1 MGFGPFLS
9 KEEKQRINNQNYV
22 FQPPVSN
29 TRLTAE
35 QKKKA
40 IDAAAAEALGLNT
53 PPSQVMGPGGPGG
66 FGHTKSNDRR
76 RPSMSPLAL
85 KARKEAAAARKRT
98 SELKARQALIE
109 KNKLQDTSS
118 DLPPAAPV
126 LPSPVSRDVLGSDG
140 VSKGTQTSPGGNGKP
155 IIMDMTAANTLYKSR
170 GLDSYR
176 SGNKGFINDYNLNS
190 QDLSKFFTSQL
201 TGDFIPKSVAGNM
214 KGYMDDIS
222 STAFSPSTNGQIE
235 GLSIKDYFN
244 NPIKLNTAGMSMSE
258 ALADTESMRGP
269 ITEEGKLQRARAAFL
284 NADNSMDGLRAQER
298 ELDIIYAGGKHYV
311 ANDNG
316 GFETNPDGT
325 NAAADAEQIKQLKS
339 GAITPQLFKE
349 GFKADLINRHAS
361 KPSQGENPDAQ
372 APKPVQFITKRAV
385 DFGSTDS
392 LGAEFDK
399 AMGAS
404 LNQSNLSNINYA
416 FNTDIDLSEYIPGSI
431 FRTPT
436 MR

>member
-1 MGFGPFLS
+1 
-9 KEEKQRINNQNYV
+9 
-22 FQPPVSN
+22 
-29 TRLTAE
+29 
-35 QKKKA
+35 
-40 IDAAAAEALGLNT
+40 
-53 PPSQVMGPGGPGG
+53 
-66 FGHTKSNDRR
+66 
-76 RPSMSPLAL
+76 
-85 KARKEAAAARKRT
+85 
-98 SELKARQALIE
+98 
-109 KNKLQDTSS
+109 
-118 DLPPAAPV
+118 
-126 LPSPVSRDVLGSDG
+126 
-140 VSKGTQTSPGGNGKP
+140 
-155 IIMDMTAANTLYKSR
+155 
-170 GLDSYR
+170 DSYR

-361 KPSQGENPDAQ
+361 KPSQGE
-372 APKPVQFITKRAV
+372 
-385 DFGSTDS
+385 
-392 LGAEFDK
+392 
-399 AMGAS
+399 
-404 LNQSNLSNINYA
+404 
-416 FNTDIDLSEYIPGSI
+416 
-431 FRTPT
+431 
-436 MR
+436 

>member
-85 KARKEAAAARKRT
+85 KAEKEAAAARKRT

-140 VSKGTQTSPGGNGKP
+140 VSKGTQTSPGRP
-155 IIMDMTAANTLYKSR
+155 IIMS
-170 GLDSYR
+170 
-176 SGNKGFINDYNLNS
+176 
-190 QDLSKFFTSQL
+190 
-201 TGDFIPKSVAGNM
+201 M
-214 KGYMDDIS
+214 KD
-222 STAFSPSTNGQIE
+222 
-235 GLSIKDYFN
+235 
-244 NPIKLNTAGMSMSE
+244 
-258 ALADTESMRGP
+258 
-269 ITEEGKLQRARAAFL
+269 
-284 NADNSMDGLRAQER
+284 
-298 ELDIIYAGGKHYV
+298 
-311 ANDNG
+311 
-316 GFETNPDGT
+316 
-325 NAAADAEQIKQLKS
+325 ADALYS
-339 GAITPQLFKE
+339 G
-349 GFKADLINRHAS
+349 GRVN
-361 KPSQGENPDAQ
+361 
-372 APKPVQFITKRAV
+372 
-385 DFGSTDS
+385 
-392 LGAEFDK
+392 
-399 AMGAS
+399 
-404 LNQSNLSNINYA
+404 
-416 FNTDIDLSEYIPGSI
+416 
-431 FRTPT
+431 
-436 MR
+436 